1 MAQAV
6 FCLARTEA
14 QAIRIVDQLKAA
26 GFSHNDISVLFPDKA
41 GTRDLRTNST
51 PKPLKGPRPGL
62 GRGACWAAPSAGWWG
77 LAPSRFLGSAP
88 SLRPVQLW
96 PPSAGRPR
104 GPRSG
109 ASPAR

>member
-41 GTRDLRTNST
+41 GTRDFAHEQHTKS
-51 PKPLKGPRPGL
+51 PKGPRPGL

-77 LAPSRFLGSAP
+77 LAPSRFLGSP
-88 SLRPVQLW
+88 LSLRLARLW
-96 PPSAGRPR
+96 PRSAGRPR